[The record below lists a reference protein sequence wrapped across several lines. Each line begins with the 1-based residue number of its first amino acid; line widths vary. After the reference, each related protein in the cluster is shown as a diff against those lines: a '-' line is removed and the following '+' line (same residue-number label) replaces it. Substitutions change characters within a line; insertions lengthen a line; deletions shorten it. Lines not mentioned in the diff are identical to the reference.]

1 MSRFRPTRAFRI
13 ANKMV
18 EPLVRLGLPMGT
30 SRAPMALLTVP
41 GRKSGI
47 PRTTPVALAIHDDG
61 WLLVAVYGVSDWSQ
75 NLEAA
80 GKAIVTRRG
89 RSEEMRATRLTP
101 SDAGP
106 ILRASMAE
114 APAMVRRMTA
124 QYFSADATSPAA
136 EWEREAVAH
145 PVFVLAAQ

>member
-18 EPLVRLGLPMGT
+18 EPLVRWGLPMGT
-30 SRAPMALLTVP
+30 RQAPMALLTVP
-41 GRKSGI
+41 GRKSGV
-47 PRTTPVALAIHDDG
+47 PRTTPVALAKHDDG

-80 GKAIVTRRG
+80 KSATVTRRG
-89 RSEEMRATRLTP
+89 RSDEMSATRLDP
-101 SDAGP
+101 SVAGP

-114 APAMVRRMTA
+114 APALVRRMTA
-124 QYFSADATSPAA
+124 RYFSADATSSAA
-136 EWEREAVAH
+136 EWEREAVDH